1 MKKANGK
8 SSQNAANRRRKF
20 WKLRFGKKMHFSSS
34 EAGEYRVV
42 KGSRVPTTNSKEKIR
57 EAVKAAIY

>member
-8 SSQNAANRRRKF
+8 SSQIAANRRRKF
-20 WKLRFGKKMHFSSS
+20 GKLKFWKKTHFSSS
-34 EAGEYRVV
+34 DASEYRVV
-42 KGSRVPTTNSKEKIR
+42 KNSRVPTTNSKEKIR